1 MIHKYRVWYSTI
13 PSRNAYLQI
22 GNIPHRD
29 GILCSTNI
37 MTRINLRT
45 SSTSIIIMIE
55 SLKIF
60 TTDNDQ
66 NDRLTEK

>member
-1 MIHKYRVWYSTI
+1 MIHKYRVWYGMI

-37 MTRINLRT
+37 MTRINLLRT
-45 SSTSIIIMIE
+45 SSIIGVMIE
-55 SLKIF
+55 LLKIF
-60 TTDNDQ
+60 TTNNEW
-66 NDRLTEK
+66 NDRITE